1 MSNIH
6 CHNCEKQNV
15 NIDESAYTNLI
26 VTMGD
31 YDNGSQYIEYDHKN
45 NVEIINDYK
54 NTNLLLF
61 ISEKLENDTIDKT
74 NIHKKL
80 LTIKKGGSVIF
91 KYDDKDGVLSI
102 YQKGKTEYVN
112 MHCVL
117 TIFSIKGSESK
128 EDTSSEN
135 TNGNVVFKIT
145 KYENKFS
152 QKGLTLDD
160 DYY

>member
-61 ISEKLENDTIDKT
+61 YSKKLKNGTIDKT
-74 NIHKKL
+74 NIYGESFP
-80 LTIKKGGSVIF
+80 INKGESIIF
-91 KYDDKDGVLSI
+91 KYDDNKKILWMSKREPIRNVHI
-102 YQKGKTEYVN
+102 I
-112 MHCVL
+112 

-128 EDTSSEN
+128 EIDSKDTY
-135 TNGNVVFKIT
+135 GNAVFKIT
-145 KYENKFS
+145 EYRNYGSSNVNLGYNGNDFF
-152 QKGLTLDD
+152 
-160 DYY
+160 